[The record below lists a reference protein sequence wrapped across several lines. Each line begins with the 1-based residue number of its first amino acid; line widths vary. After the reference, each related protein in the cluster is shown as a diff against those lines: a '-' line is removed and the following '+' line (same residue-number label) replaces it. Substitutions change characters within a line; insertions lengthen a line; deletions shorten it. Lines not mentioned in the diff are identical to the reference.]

1 MLRGASPEKEV
12 FVGKP
17 SAFSQAA
24 WGEGPTLGRGLTLQ
38 GGSSQQLTSM
48 QVTTR
53 AIDSTSDEGHGAGGR
68 EKGNREGF
76 TCQQRQEWKRGKEAV
91 QVLGAADV

>member
-1 MLRGASPEKEV
+1 
-12 FVGKP
+12 
-17 SAFSQAA
+17 
-24 WGEGPTLGRGLTLQ
+24 
-38 GGSSQQLTSM
+38 M